1 MKFWSRSTV
10 ITALLIFTSTP
21 AFAHLTGVPHDHSSF
36 TSGFLHPLTG
46 FDHILVMV
54 AVGLWAAQLGGKSIL
69 AVPAS
74 FVVCMAIG
82 FWLATKGIALPY
94 VEPVILASVIAMGL
108 FAAMAIHLP
117 IMPAMLVVGAFA
129 LFHGYAHGLELENSE
144 AYAYGTGFSIAT
156 ALLHGV
162 GITIGL
168 GAGKIFGRSN
178 GATAIRIGGVATTLA
193 GLYLAFAA
201 A

>member
-1 MKFWSRSTV
+1 MKLLSRSTL
-10 ITALLIFTSTP
+10 ISGLMIFTSTP

-54 AVGLWAAQLGGKSIL
+54 AVGLWAAQLGGKSIV

-74 FVVCMAIG
+74 FVLFMAFG
-82 FWLATKGIALPY
+82 FLLALNGVELPF

-117 IMPAMLVVGAFA
+117 VMPAMLVVGVFA
-129 LFHGYAHGLELENSE
+129 IFHGYAHGSELESAS
-144 AYAYGTGFSIAT
+144 AYAYAAGFSLAT
-156 ALLHGV
+156 ALLHAT
-162 GITIGL
+162 GIAIGL
-168 GAGKIFGRSN
+168 GAGKIFGRLN
-178 GATAIRIGGVATTLA
+178 GKKAIRIGGIATLLA
-193 GLYLAFAA
+193 GVYMAFSA
-201 A
+201 

>member
-1 MKFWSRSTV
+1 M
-10 ITALLIFTSTP
+10 IFTSTP

-54 AVGLWAAQLGGKSIL
+54 AVGLWAAQLGGKSIV

-74 FVVCMAIG
+74 FVLFMAFG
-82 FWLATKGIALPY
+82 FLLALNGVELPF

-117 IMPAMLVVGAFA
+117 VMPAMLVVGALA
-129 LFHGYAHGLELENSE
+129 LFHG
-144 AYAYGTGFSIAT
+144 
-156 ALLHGV
+156 
-162 GITIGL
+162 
-168 GAGKIFGRSN
+168 
-178 GATAIRIGGVATTLA
+178 
-193 GLYLAFAA
+193 
-201 A
+201 

>member
-1 MKFWSRSTV
+1 MKLVSRSTL
-10 ITALLIFTSTP
+10 ISGLMIFTSTP

-54 AVGLWAAQLGGKSIL
+54 AVGLWAAQLGGKSIV

-74 FVVCMAIG
+74 FVLFMAFG
-82 FWLATKGIALPY
+82 FLLALNGVELPF

-108 FAAMAIHLP
+108 FAAMAIHLT

-144 AYAYGTGFSIAT
+144 AYAYGIGFSIAT

-168 GAGKIFGRSN
+168 GAGKIFGRLN
-178 GATAIRIGGVATTLA
+178 GKKAIRIGGLATLLA
-193 GLYLAFAA
+193 GVYMAFSA
-201 A
+201 

>member
-1 MKFWSRSTV
+1 MKLVSRSTL
-10 ITALLIFTSTP
+10 ISGLMIFTSTP

-74 FVVCMAIG
+74 FVLFMAFG
-82 FWLATKGIALPY
+82 FLLALNGVELPF

-108 FAAMAIHLP
+108 FAAMAVHLP

-129 LFHGYAHGLELENSE
+129 VFHGYAHGLELENSQ
-144 AYAYGTGFSIAT
+144 AYAYGIGFSIAT

-168 GAGKIFGRSN
+168 GAGKIFGRLN
-178 GATAIRIGGVATTLA
+178 GKKAIRIGGLATLLA
-193 GLYLAFAA
+193 GVYMAFSA
-201 A
+201 